1 MNPKNLKKLIS
12 QRREQ
17 VFGRC
22 NICGKTTLFYTKEA
36 GHVRESL
43 FCLRCK
49 SVSRKRHV
57 AKIILETFAP
67 QFRSLKGARET
78 LSKLSI
84 YSAVSNDALHRFL
97 GEGNRNFVC
106 SELFPDTEEGM
117 EKNGV
122 LCQNLERLT
131 FDDEKF
137 DLVITEDVFEH
148 VRRPMQ
154 GFREVHRVLKAG
166 GYHIFTVPFNFD
178 KPTVQR
184 IDTATEKDVYLL
196 PPEYHGDTLRD
207 RILVY
212 TDFGYDIVE
221 RLNALGFETSLSL
234 STHSDAVRYGI
245 ADSYVFISR
254 KTYANQEIS

>member
-1 MNPKNLKKLIS
+1 MNPKNLKKLLS

-17 VFGRC
+17 VLGRC
-22 NICGKTTLFYTKEA
+22 NICGRRTLFYTKQA

-43 FCLRCK
+43 FCFWCK

-57 AKIILETFAP
+57 AKIILEKFAP
-67 QFRSLKGARET
+67 QAQSLSGAREA
-78 LSKLSI
+78 LSKLNI
-84 YSAVSNDALHRFL
+84 YSAVSNDALQKFL
-97 GEGNRNFVC
+97 GSGNPNFAC
-106 SELFPDTEEGM
+106 SELFPDVQEGM
-117 EKNGV
+117 EVGGV

-131 FDDEKF
+131 FADESF

-148 VRRPMQ
+148 VRRPEQ
-154 GFREVHRVLKAG
+154 GFREVHRVLKSG

-178 KPTVQR
+178 RPTVQR
-184 IDTATEKDVYLL
+184 IDTATDRDVYLL
-196 PPEYHGDTLRD
+196 PPEYHGDTLRE

-212 TDFGYDIVE
+212 TDFGYDTVE
-221 RLNALGFETSLSL
+221 RLSTLGFETSISI

-254 KTYANQEIS
+254 KAAALNN